1 MQLAAAA
8 LLLAAAC
15 CPASAFP
22 VYSSANGTVLVAS
35 AFGGDVVFAP
45 SAGGALQAL
54 KAFGAPYP
62 RRSPAAGSVVARGL
76 LHATNGLQLNGTKLD
91 ESLLSGLAAVV
102 AGLAEQLEA
111 STILQSASL
120 ANVTAALAAT
130 RADQAAAV
138 ANVTAALAET
148 QVRWFWE
155 QPHRYL
161 R

>member
-1 MQLAAAA
+1 MRLGSWAAAV
-8 LLLAAAC
+8 LLAAVC
-15 CPASAFP
+15 RSASAFP
-22 VYSSANGTVLVAS
+22 VYASANGTVLVAS

-45 SAGGALQAL
+45 SAGGALEKRSAL
-54 KAFGAPYP
+54 YCAPYP

-91 ESLLSGLAAVV
+91 ETLLSGLAAVV

-111 STILQSASL
+111 STTLQSASL
-120 ANVTAALAAT
+120 ADVTAALAAT

-148 QVRWFWE
+148 QVGWA
-155 QPHRYL
+155 P
-161 R
+161 

>member
-1 MQLAAAA
+1 
-8 LLLAAAC
+8 
-15 CPASAFP
+15 
-22 VYSSANGTVLVAS
+22 
-35 AFGGDVVFAP
+35 
-45 SAGGALQAL
+45 
-54 KAFGAPYP
+54 
-62 RRSPAAGSVVARGL
+62 
-76 LHATNGLQLNGTKLD
+76 
-91 ESLLSGLAAVV
+91 LAAVV

-111 STILQSASL
+111 STTLQSASV
-120 ANVTAALAAT
+120 ANMTAALAAT